1 MVLCF
6 DGDIH
11 NIFNMG
17 KIIIQS
23 VFDDRTS
30 KDVCRWIEYYGH
42 HLSDPQTEYQIRDRL
57 SFRDFLGL
65 ASGDKVPDE
74 KTIWTLKEK
83 LTKKGLFEE
92 DRGGELWNPEEGDTE
107 EEKKR
112 KANKKRQKD
121 MDKLQSF
128 GFFVSYEW
136 IKELI
141 LQRCLLILMFNGLRI
156 KAGGSAKK

>member
-42 HLSDPQTEYQIRDRL
+42 HLSDPQTENQIRDRL

-65 ASGDKVPDE
+65 ASGDKVPDK
-74 KTIWTLKEK
+74 KTIWAFKEE

-92 DRGGELWNPEEGDTE
+92 DRGGELWNPEEGDTARRRRSARPT
-107 EEKKR
+107 R
-112 KANKKRQKD
+112 KGRKTWTN
-121 MDKLQSF
+121 
-128 GFFVSYEW
+128 
-136 IKELI
+136 
-141 LQRCLLILMFNGLRI
+141 CNLLDFLCHTNG
-156 KAGGSAKK
+156 